1 MKPSF
6 HHLALALLLTANAV
20 DVGAGA
26 TAWADPTR
34 PAGSVVPEGAAS
46 APRVARV
53 AVAASAAAP
62 AIPQLQSIQIGTDGS
77 ATALVDGRLLQAGDT
92 LGSSRI
98 AAIDAEGLTLRN
110 AQGRVERLSLISSS
124 IAKRD
129 GGPEKPMAALTEP
142 RPAGRQ
148 GQRP

>member
-1 MKPSF
+1 MKLSIVPF
-6 HHLALALLLTANAV
+6 ALAWALAMTAAHAAPSAV
-20 DVGAGA
+20 
-26 TAWADPTR
+26 AWADPTR
-34 PAGSVVPEGAAS
+34 PAGIVAAEGAAS
-46 APRVARV
+46 APRVARA

-62 AIPQLQSIQIGTDGS
+62 AIPQLQSIQIGSDGS

-92 LGSSRI
+92 LGGSRI
-98 AAIDAEGLTLRN
+98 AAIDAQGLTLRT

-129 GGPEKPMAALTEP
+129 GGPERPMAALTEP